1 MNIESKL
8 EDALSRLMTECRK
21 LAYTQPSNVDM
32 LPLLTLF
39 LKLLGHSS
47 DTQLYYFKEKFQ
59 GELQRMKPIIAKY
72 DRSLHDKIYNKLK
85 LSRYTS
91 HATVI
96 FEEFI
101 KGITFFEN
109 EKEDKAVPIYHRLY
123 ACGPYADTH
132 RQGNLICTSD
142 LSKDEL
148 KRRRPLIERCYVE
161 RLIYD
166 EIYKYY
172 TLHFPSKNE
181 SPTQDEGH
189 LFRMKLTLEDFHS
202 CFPDTEITVQIEH
215 EDNVPVKAI
224 IVRMHRGA
232 MTKIEYQKYLTL
244 SPMFGVKI
252 YQENVEVEK
261 TDEKGRIFLKTS
273 RFANPGKFVAR

>member
-8 EDALSRLMTECRK
+8 EDTLSRLMTECRK

-32 LPLLTLF
+32 LPVLTLF
-39 LKLLGHSS
+39 LKLLGRSS

-72 DRSLHDKIYNKLK
+72 DRSLHDKIYKKLN

-91 HATVI
+91 HATAI

-109 EKEDKAVPIYHRLY
+109 EKEEKAVPIYHRLY

-172 TLHFPSKNE
+172 T
-181 SPTQDEGH
+181 PTQDEGH
-189 LFRMKLTLEDFHS
+189 LFRMKLTREDFES
-202 CFPDTEITVQIEH
+202 CFPDTEITVQVEH
-215 EDNVPVKAI
+215 EDNAPVKAI
-224 IVRMHRGA
+224 IIRTHKGA
-232 MTKIEYQKYLTL
+232 MTKIIYQKYMTL

-273 RFANPGKFVAR
+273 RFANPGKFVAS